1 MKYLKYLKESNKISF
16 DTQITDAFIDLIDND
31 MAFIDEV
38 SDDLCSILIKI
49 SKVHYEWE
57 ESLENNK
64 NGFEITRK
72 IKNILT
78 TFNVKHSIKMH
89 ASPKVTTNNT
99 NNNKLLNYNFLIIK
113 FVKSNSQNELIV
125 SNKGNTVYIN
135 NDILVDKLKSFGLEL
150 IYNEEDDCE
159 TTYYSNLIG
168 FSIPKEKELTTKQ
181 KADISNLFINNK
193 NKIEI
198 NFSENVYGEDK
209 YITLGLSSYVGRYPS
224 QGTGYTISPI
234 LV

>member
-1 MKYLKYLKESNKISF
+1 MKYLKYLKENKNNSLEIEIS
-16 DTQITDAFIDLIDND
+16 DAFIDLIDD
-31 MAFIDEV
+31 DIAFIDEV

-49 SKVHYEWE
+49 SKIHYEWD

-78 TFNVKHSIKMH
+78 TLDVKHSIKMH
-89 ASPKVTTNNT
+89 ASPKVTTNNI
-99 NNNKLLNYNFLIIK
+99 NNKKLLNHNFLIIK
-113 FVKSNSQNELIV
+113 FIKSLDSENKLII
-125 SNKGNTVYIN
+125 SNKGNIVYIN

-159 TTYYSNLIG
+159 TTYYSNIIE
-168 FSIPKEKELTTKQ
+168 FSINKEQELTTKQ
-181 KADISNLFINNK
+181 KDDISNLFIND
-193 NKIEI
+193 KIEI
-198 NFSENVYGEDK
+198 HFNESIYNND
-209 YITLGLSSYVGRYPS
+209 RY
-224 QGTGYTISPI
+224 

>member
-1 MKYLKYLKESNKISF
+1 MKYLKYLKENKNNSLEIEIS
-16 DTQITDAFIDLIDND
+16 DAFIDLIDD
-31 MAFIDEV
+31 DIAFIDEV

-49 SKVHYEWE
+49 SKIHYEWD

-78 TFNVKHSIKMH
+78 TLDVKNSIKMQ
-89 ASPKVTTNNT
+89 ASPKVTTNNI
-99 NNNKLLNYNFLIIK
+99 NNKKLLNHNFLIIK
-113 FVKSNSQNELIV
+113 FIKSLDSENKLII
-125 SNKGNTVYIN
+125 SNKGNIVYIN

-159 TTYYSNLIG
+159 TTYYSNIIE
-168 FSIPKEKELTTKQ
+168 FSINKEQELTTKQ
-181 KADISNLFINNK
+181 KDDISNLFIND
-193 NKIEI
+193 KIEI
-198 NFSENVYGEDK
+198 HFNESIYNND
-209 YITLGLSSYVGRYPS
+209 RY
-224 QGTGYTISPI
+224 